1 MKESKIIAM
10 ELSIKA
16 LNEDFAYFRFGEHF
30 SGFIHKTGNGCATII
45 LDGGYLLGV
54 YESADEALKGIAAL
68 GANILMAEL
77 KAGVSFST
85 YKSAYWPK
93 NHNVH

>member
-10 ELSIKA
+10 ELSIEP

-30 SGFIHKTGNGCATII
+30 SGFIHKTGNGGTTII

-54 YESADEALKGIAAL
+54 YESADDALKGIAAL
-68 GANILMAEL
+68 GANILMAEI
-77 KAGVSFST
+77 KAGVSFSA
-85 YKSAYWPK
+85 YKRAYWPK